1 MSADRDGDDPA
12 WRFRP
17 APSFGYAPGLD
28 GVRALAVLAVF
39 IYHMGTASGVD
50 YLPGG
55 FLGVDMF
62 FVLSGYLITSLLLV
76 EIAGRGRVSIK
87 AFYLR
92 RARRLLPALFAMML
106 AVGAVGVFWLPQQA
120 SRLRGDLLASLGYV
134 TNWWLVSQGDSYF
147 GTGNRPDLLT
157 HLWSLAVEEQF
168 YLVWPLLLALIVATG
183 LRRHSTRRY
192 PWLAVL
198 TTLMIVASTL
208 AAILLYHPDGDPS
221 RVYYGTDTRA
231 AAPLIGALLAVI
243 LRPWSRHPAAGG
255 PPAPVADQRRRAGR
269 HVRRRS
275 ASTAGG
281 GAPGGSMAAAT
292 VNRQSASS
300 AETVVIPAARAA
312 GDDAAATLAVHL
324 PGDSAATVVMPVIRP
339 ATESPAS
346 PRGTAAVRLDANPE
360 ETHRSIT
367 GPGRAGLWW
376 DLLGLSGLAG
386 LGAIAYGLSDRDPL
400 LYRGGFLAIALLA
413 AAVVA
418 SAGHPTSRFGK
429 VLAVPPL
436 RWLGER
442 SYAVYLWHWPV
453 SVLTQPGI
461 DVPLTG
467 WANAALRIAIALT
480 LAELSHWLIERPIR
494 TGSLFRRRARPSLRL
509 ATAAL
514 LSLLF
519 VGGAALGW
527 QLNTVAAIEQARN
540 PDGVPIGNGPPAT
553 LGPVIVASP
562 SAGIARPPRATPVS
576 VAIFGDSQGSAL
588 FANRPKN
595 IGKYLTLKNEA
606 INACG
611 IMRGKVV
618 SRTGEKL
625 NLIDACPNWL
635 PTWRSRA
642 ASVKADIAL
651 VIIGA
656 WDVFDLITP
665 HGTKLIFGT
674 PQWDAQWVAQLRSGV
689 AAIRQSGSQVA
700 LAELPCYSPVKIPGG
715 AGFWPE
721 RGDDSRTRHINELMR
736 QVADGV
742 HVFTVQPAA
751 AFCTDPKVGAD
762 RKNRYDGVHFLGP
775 GAAIYLNAL
784 IPQLLTLPS

>member
-1 MSADRDGDDPA
+1 MVSQRRGQVVGQFIPADTDGADPA
-12 WRFRP
+12 WRFTP
-17 APSFGYAPGLD
+17 APSFRYAPGLD

-39 IYHMGTASGVD
+39 IYHMGTTSGVD
-50 YLPGG
+50 YLRGG

-76 EIAGRGRVSIK
+76 EIARRGRVSIK

-120 SRLRGDLLASLGYV
+120 SRLRGDVLASLGYV

-147 GTGNRPDLLT
+147 GTGDRPGLLT

-183 LRRHSTRRY
+183 LRTHSTRRY
-192 PWLAVL
+192 LWLAVL

-208 AAILLYHPDGDPS
+208 AAIMLYHPDGDPS

-243 LRPWSRHPAAGG
+243 LRPWSRHPAAAGS
-255 PPAPVADQRRRAGR
+255 PAPVADRSRRAGS

-275 ASTAGG
+275 ASIPGG
-281 GAPGGSMAAAT
+281 GSPGGSMAAVA
-292 VNRQSASS
+292 VNRQSNSS

-324 PGDSAATVVMPVIRP
+324 PGDSAAT
-339 ATESPAS
+339 
-346 PRGTAAVRLDANPE
+346 AAVRLDANPE
-360 ETHRSIT
+360 ETHRSMI
-367 GPGRAGLWW
+367 GPGRTRVWW

-386 LGAIAYGLSDRDPL
+386 LGAIAYGLTDRNPL

-453 SVLTQPGI
+453 SVLTRPGI

-467 WANAALRIAIALT
+467 WANAALRIAIALM
-480 LAELSHWLIERPIR
+480 LAELSYWLIERPIR
-494 TGSLFRRRARPSLRL
+494 TGSLFRRRARPRLRL

-562 SAGIARPPRATPVS
+562 SAGIARPPRETPAS

-642 ASVKADIAL
+642 ASAKADIAL
-651 VIIGA
+651 VMIGA

-665 HGTKLIFGT
+665 DGSKLVFGT
-674 PQWDAQWVAQLRSGV
+674 PRWDAQWLAQLRSGV
-689 AAIRQSGSQVA
+689 AAIRRSGSQVA
-700 LAELPCYSPVKIPGG
+700 LAELPCYRPVKIPGG

-751 AFCTDPKVGAD
+751 AFCTDPKVGAN

-775 GAAIYLNAL
+775 GAAIYFNAL